1 MNLKITALLGLIL
14 LLSACQSTQKIK
26 IGILT
31 PQTGDLAFLGT
42 NIVRSAELAIQELG
56 VQDQVELVIEDAGTV
71 GGGKDAVT
79 AYRKLVDLD
88 KVQFIID
95 GMASDGT
102 MAVAPFL
109 DQDKVVMITPL
120 TGGEN
125 VDNAAEFLFRNGPS
139 DILAGTK
146 PASDLTKK
154 FAFTKIVLFTDNAEY
169 TLDISKHFR
178 AAYKG
183 QIVSDEVI
191 LPDKTDYRTELLKMQ
206 GKGAQ
211 AIVINT
217 ASGNSAM
224 YLMKQL
230 YEMGNKLPILANFIA
245 FNANTITGA
254 GKGVE
259 GVYIYDPE
267 FDETS
272 PLTQAFFVKYTK
284 KYGTA
289 PTIPF
294 HTTGTYDA
302 IKMGLEAINVV
313 GYDGQKIH
321 DYLLSHI
328 QNWQGMNGLV
338 SFNDKGNTETGF
350 TLKQIKNSS
359 LIKPI

>member
-31 PQTGDLAFLGT
+31 PQTGDLSFLGT
-42 NIVRSAELAIQELG
+42 NIIRSAELAIQELG
-56 VQDQVELVIEDAGTV
+56 VQDQVQLVIEDAGTV

-79 AYRKLVDLD
+79 AYRKLVDID
-88 KVQFIID
+88 KVQFILD

-146 PASDLTKK
+146 PASDLTEK
-154 FAFTKIVLFTDNAEY
+154 FGFTKVALFTDNAEY
-169 TLDISKHFR
+169 TLDISKQFR
-178 AAYKG
+178 SAYKG
-183 QIVSDEVI
+183 QIASDEVI

-217 ASGNSAM
+217 ASGTSAM

-230 YEMGNKLPILANFIA
+230 YEMGNKLPIFANFIA
-245 FNANTITGA
+245 FNANTVTIAGQGA
-254 GKGVE
+254 E

-267 FDETS
+267 FDEAS
-272 PLTQAFFVKYTK
+272 PVTQAFFAKYNA
-284 KYGTA
+284 KYSTQ

-302 IKMGLEAINVV
+302 LKMGLEAINSV
-313 GYDGQKIH
+313 GYDGPKIH

-328 QNWQGMNGLV
+328 QNWQGMNGII
-338 SFNDKGNTETGF
+338 SFDEKGNTQTSF
-350 TLKQIKNSS
+350 VLKQVRDGK
-359 LIKPI
+359 LVKV